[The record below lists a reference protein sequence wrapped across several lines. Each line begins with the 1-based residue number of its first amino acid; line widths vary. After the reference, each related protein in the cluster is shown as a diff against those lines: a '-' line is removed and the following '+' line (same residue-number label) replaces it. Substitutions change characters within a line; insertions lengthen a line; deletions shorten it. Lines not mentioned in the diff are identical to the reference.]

1 MSPLCPTRRRPP
13 LIVDRH
19 AAPVAPAPPTGPPHS
34 LRPRHRPARRIG
46 LTRRIRSKPP
56 LCVAIVSLLGRER
69 RFSANVP
76 SIGFACRIQQVSE
89 QALCSR
95 EICTGLLVPMRF
107 ALNRKTGS
115 AAGRKMTRIVGLA
128 RIGDAGCGEG
138 ARCVAGGCS
147 SKGRGTLREDAR
159 GRDGVSCWRILWGRG
174 GAPCERM
181 LGALPPERG
190 GSISSASRSRHVDH
204 HLAVVVVSDLS
215 CWKAL
220 WQVEVMRMRP
230 DSAGADRATFTMGR
244 KP

>member
-1 MSPLCPTRRRPP
+1 MPNPPTTPP
-13 LIVDRH
+13 LIVGRH
-19 AAPVAPAPPTGPPHS
+19 AAPVEPAPSSADMPRS

-56 LCVAIVSLLGRER
+56 LCVAIMSLLGRER

-95 EICTGLLVPMRF
+95 DNCTGLLVPMRF

-115 AAGRKMTRIVGLA
+115 AAGRKMTRIVDLA

-147 SKGRGTLREDAR
+147 SKGRGSVREDAR
-159 GRDGVSCWRILWGRG
+159 GRDVVPCWRILGEGAGYLAGGCSGRFPRKE
-174 GAPCERM
+174 ADRF
-181 LGALPPERG
+181 RD
-190 GSISSASRSRHVDH
+190 ASRSRHVDH

-220 WQVEVMRMRP
+220 
-230 DSAGADRATFTMGR
+230 
-244 KP
+244 

>member
-19 AAPVAPAPPTGPPHS
+19 AAPVVPAPPTGPPRS

-56 LCVAIVSLLGRER
+56 LCVAIVSLFGREG
-69 RFSANVP
+69 RFSANVS

-95 EICTGLLVPMRF
+95 ENCTGLLAPMRF
-107 ALNRKTGS
+107 ALNRETGS
-115 AAGRKMTRIVGLA
+115 AAGRKMTRIVDLA

-147 SKGRGTLREDAR
+147 SKGRGALREDAR
-159 GRDGVSCWRILWGRG
+159 GRDGV
-174 GAPCERM
+174 PCGRM
-181 LGALPPERG
+181 LGEGAGYLAG
-190 GSISSASRSRHVDH
+190 GCSGRFPRKEADRFRAASRLRHVDH
-204 HLAVVVVSDLS
+204 HLAVVVVSGLS

-220 WQVEVMRMRP
+220 
-230 DSAGADRATFTMGR
+230 
-244 KP
+244 

>member
-46 LTRRIRSKPP
+46 LARRIRSKPP
-56 LCVAIVSLLGRER
+56 LCVAIVSLLGREG
-69 RFSANVP
+69 RFSANVS

-95 EICTGLLVPMRF
+95 EKCTGLLVPMRF
-107 ALNRKTGS
+107 ALNRETGS
-115 AAGRKMTRIVGLA
+115 AAGRKMTRIVDLA

-147 SKGRGTLREDAR
+147 SKGRSTLREDAR
-159 GRDGVSCWRILWGRG
+159 GRDGVPCGRILGEGAGYLAGGCSGRFPRKE
-174 GAPCERM
+174 ADRFR
-181 LGALPPERG
+181 A
-190 GSISSASRSRHVDH
+190 ASRSRHVDH
-204 HLAVVVVSDLS
+204 HLAVVVVSGLS

-220 WQVEVMRMRP
+220 
-230 DSAGADRATFTMGR
+230 
-244 KP
+244 

>member
-13 LIVDRH
+13 PLIVGRH
-19 AAPVAPAPPTGPPHS
+19 ATLVAPAPPTGPPHL

-89 QALCSR
+89 QALCGR
-95 EICTGLLVPMRF
+95 ENCTGLLVPMRF

-115 AAGRKMTRIVGLA
+115 AAGRKMTRIVDLA

-159 GRDGVSCWRILWGRG
+159 GRDGVPCGRMLEEETWYLAG
-174 GAPCERM
+174 GYLGKGRAPCGRM

-190 GSISSASRSRHVDH
+190 GSISRRLPFASRRSPSRRCRCQWP
-204 HLAVVVVSDLS
+204 LLLES
-215 CWKAL
+215 AL
-220 WQVEVMRMRP
+220 T
-230 DSAGADRATFTMGR
+230 G
-244 KP
+244 

>member
-56 LCVAIVSLLGRER
+56 LCVAIVSLLGREG
-69 RFSANVP
+69 RFSANVS
-76 SIGFACRIQQVSE
+76 SIGCACRIQQVSE

-95 EICTGLLVPMRF
+95 DNCTGLLAPMRF
-107 ALNRKTGS
+107 ALNRETGS
-115 AAGRKMTRIVGLA
+115 AAGRKMTRIVDLA

-147 SKGRGTLREDAR
+147 SKGRAPCGRMLEEETWYLAGGCSRKRRGTLLEDT
-159 GRDGVSCWRILWGRG
+159 WGRG
-174 GAPCERM
+174 GIPRGRM
-181 LGALPPERG
+181 LGALPPEGG
-190 GSISSASRSRHVDH
+190 GSISSRLPFAPRRSP
-204 HLAVVVVSDLS
+204 S
-215 CWKAL
+215 CRCRCQWPLLLESAL
-220 WQVEVMRMRP
+220 T
-230 DSAGADRATFTMGR
+230 G
-244 KP
+244 

>member
-1 MSPLCPTRRRPP
+1 MPNPPTTP
-13 LIVDRH
+13 LIVGRH
-19 AAPVAPAPPTGPPHS
+19 ATLVAPAPPTGPPHL

-56 LCVAIVSLLGRER
+56 LCVAIMSLLGRER

-76 SIGFACRIQQVSE
+76 SIGFACRIQQVFE

-95 EICTGLLVPMRF
+95 ENCTGLLAPMRF

-115 AAGRKMTRIVGLA
+115 AAGRKMTRIVDLA

-147 SKGRGTLREDAR
+147 SKGRGALQEDAR
-159 GRDGVSCWRILWGRG
+159 RRDGAPCWRIFGEGAGYLAGGCSGRFPRKE
-174 GAPCERM
+174 ADRF
-181 LGALPPERG
+181 RD
-190 GSISSASRSRHVDH
+190 ASRSRHVDR
-204 HLAVVVVSDLS
+204 HLAVVVASDLS

>member
-1 MSPLCPTRRRPP
+1 MPNPPTTP

-56 LCVAIVSLLGRER
+56 LCVAIMSLLGRER

-115 AAGRKMTRIVGLA
+115 AAGRKMTRIVDLA
-128 RIGDAGCGEG
+128 RIGDAGCEEG

-147 SKGRGTLREDAR
+147 SKGRAPCGRMLEEETWYLAGGYLGKGRDTSREDAR
-159 GRDGVSCWRILWGRG
+159 GASPGKRRIDFETPPVRVTSITISPLSLSVTSPVGKRFGRL
-174 GAPCERM
+174 R
-181 LGALPPERG
+181 
-190 GSISSASRSRHVDH
+190 
-204 HLAVVVVSDLS
+204 
-215 CWKAL
+215 
-220 WQVEVMRMRP
+220 
-230 DSAGADRATFTMGR
+230 
-244 KP
+244 

>member
-19 AAPVAPAPPTGPPHS
+19 AAPVAPAPPTGPPRS
-34 LRPRHRPARRIG
+34 LRPRHRPARRIV

-56 LCVAIVSLLGRER
+56 LCVAIMSLLGRER
-69 RFSANVP
+69 RFSANVS

-95 EICTGLLVPMRF
+95 ENCTGLLAPMRF
-107 ALNRKTGS
+107 ALNRETGA
-115 AAGRKMTRIVGLA
+115 AAGRKMTRIVDLA

-147 SKGRGTLREDAR
+147 SKGRSTLREDAR
-159 GRDGVSCWRILWGRG
+159 RRGGHLAGGCSRKRRGTLREDTWGRG
-174 GAPCERM
+174 GVPCWRM

-190 GSISSASRSRHVDH
+190 GSISRRLPFAPRRSPSCRCRCQWPLLLESA
-204 HLAVVVVSDLS
+204 LT
-215 CWKAL
+215 
-220 WQVEVMRMRP
+220 
-230 DSAGADRATFTMGR
+230 G
-244 KP
+244 

>member
-46 LTRRIRSKPP
+46 LARRIRSKPP
-56 LCVAIVSLLGRER
+56 LCVAIVSLLGREG
-69 RFSANVP
+69 RFSANVS

-95 EICTGLLVPMRF
+95 ENCTGLLAPMRF
-107 ALNRKTGS
+107 ALNRETGS
-115 AAGRKMTRIVGLA
+115 AAGRKMTHIVDLA

-147 SKGRGTLREDAR
+147 SKGRVPCGRKLEEETGYLAGGYLGKGRGTLLEDAR
-159 GRDGVSCWRILWGRG
+159 GASPGKRRIDF
-174 GAPCERM
+174 E
-181 LGALPPERG
+181 PPP
-190 GSISSASRSRHVDH
+190 V
-204 HLAVVVVSDLS
+204 
-215 CWKAL
+215 
-220 WQVEVMRMRP
+220 
-230 DSAGADRATFTMGR
+230 RATSITILPLSLSVASPVGKRFDR
-244 KP
+244 LR

>member
-13 LIVDRH
+13 LLVDRR
-19 AAPVAPAPPTGPPHS
+19 AAPVAPAPPTGPPHL
-34 LRPRHRPARRIG
+34 LRLRHRPARRIW

-56 LCVAIVSLLGRER
+56 LCVAIVSLLGREW
-69 RFSANVP
+69 RFSANVS

-95 EICTGLLVPMRF
+95 EISTGLLAPMRF
-107 ALNRKTGS
+107 ALNRETGS

-147 SKGRGTLREDAR
+147 SKERVPCGRMLVEETGRLAGGCSRKRRGALREDT
-159 GRDGVSCWRILWGRG
+159 WGRG
-174 GAPCERM
+174 GVPCWRM

-190 GSISSASRSRHVDH
+190 GSISSRLPFAPRRSP
-204 HLAVVVVSDLS
+204 S
-215 CWKAL
+215 CRCRCQWPLLLESAL
-220 WQVEVMRMRP
+220 T
-230 DSAGADRATFTMGR
+230 G
-244 KP
+244 